1 MQCKKCGQCCLNTE
15 MMLSEE
21 DIKRLESLGYPREEF
36 TVEKRGFIFLR
47 NINGH
52 CFFLDTK
59 TTKCKVYDY
68 RPTGCKFYPI
78 IYSIREKR
86 CVVDEDCPMSHTV
99 TEEDIKKHCKEVEK
113 FVRKLIKEAELRRRI
128 LRP

>member
-1 MQCKKCGQCCLNTE
+1 MQCKRCGQCCLNTE
-15 MMLSEE
+15 MLLSQN
-21 DIKRLESLGYPREEF
+21 DIKRLESLGYSRKEF
-36 TVEKRGFIFLR
+36 TVEKQDFIFLR

-52 CFFLDTK
+52 CFFLDPK
-59 TTKCKVYDY
+59 TMKCKVYDY

-99 TEEDIKKHCKEVEK
+99 TLDDIKKNCKEIEI
-113 FVRKLIKEAELRRRI
+113 FVKKLIEEAKLRRKT
-128 LRP
+128 LRS

>member
-15 MMLSEE
+15 MMLSED
-21 DIKRLESLGYPREEF
+21 DIERLESLGYSRQEF

-52 CFFLDTK
+52 CFFLNPATM
-59 TTKCKVYDY
+59 KCKVYDY

-78 IYSIREKR
+78 IYSIRGGK

-99 TEEDIKKHCKEVEK
+99 TKEDIEKNCKKIEN
-113 FVRKLIKEAELRRRI
+113 FVRKLIREAELKRRS
-128 LRP
+128 LRS